1 MTHADLLDAIYHFY
15 PRGRGTFS
23 PEYDDTPEYQRQVA
37 AAQRGR
43 AEYPTWKA
51 MLKRLPTRYKA
62 EDFSLRIL
70 GGDVVAACAAKLWL
84 RSTPARLDP
93 LDLGF
98 GCCVSLLV
106 PYYVI
111 YPAGR
116 LEEEPYVREVARE
129 IEATYRGYEPI
140 PPELGNRVVP
150 DVGLDARPL
159 GKATI
164 YDCLC
169 STSLRYG

>member
-1 MTHADLLDAIYHFY
+1 MTHTNLLDVVYHFY
-15 PRGRGTFS
+15 PRGRRVDS
-23 PEYDDTPEYQRQVA
+23 PGYDDTPERGRQVA
-37 AAQRGR
+37 AARRGR
-43 AEYPTWKA
+43 TEYPTWQA
-51 MLKRLPTRYKA
+51 MLRRLPVRYEA

-70 GGDVVAACAAKLWL
+70 GGGVEPACAAKLWL
-84 RSTPARLDP
+84 RGTPTRLDP
-93 LDLGF
+93 LDLNF
-98 GCCVSLLV
+98 GCCASLLG

-116 LEEEPYVREVARE
+116 PEEEPYVREVARE

-140 PPELGNRVVP
+140 PPELGNMLVP

-159 GKATI
+159 GEATI

-169 STSLRYG
+169 STWLR